1 MNEEYEA
8 AENGSYQRSNVDEEN
23 ETKEAETQC
32 PMHHHAGA
40 PGVYGGPTHPH
51 HGIASECPMMREY
64 AKAVDMGPSVFCTIR
79 DVLGLD
85 PKYKPH
91 RNVDAVRCAKLMS
104 KMIKQ
109 KLCRRGMSLEG
120 KLTWRFNDNQ
130 AYGLAVKILEL
141 EPENREFRF
150 Q

>member
-1 MNEEYEA
+1 MEEYEAAVRRA

-32 PMHHHAGA
+32 PRH
-40 PGVYGGPTHPH
+40 H
-51 HGIASECPMMREY
+51 HGIASECPVMREY

>member
-1 MNEEYEA
+1 MTDSETNET
-8 AENGSYQRSNVDEEN
+8 N
-23 ETKEAETQC
+23 ETKGTQC
-32 PMHHHAGA
+32 PVHHH
-40 PGVYGGPTHPH
+40 H
-51 HGIASECPMMREY
+51 SECPVLIASYREY
-64 AKAVDMGPSVFCTIR
+64 RKAADMGPSVFCTIR
-79 DVLGLD
+79 DALGLD

-91 RNVDAVRCAKLMS
+91 RNVDAVRCAKVMS

>member
-1 MNEEYEA
+1 MEEYEAAVRRA
-8 AENGSYQRSNVDEEN
+8 AENGSYQRSNVDEGN
-23 ETKEAETQC
+23 GTKEAETQC
-32 PMHHHAGA
+32 PMHHH
-40 PGVYGGPTHPH
+40 
-51 HGIASECPMMREY
+51 HGIASECPVMREY

-91 RNVDAVRCAKLMS
+91 RNVDAVRCAKVMS

-141 EPENREFRF
+141 EGEPRVQVSVNKT
-150 Q
+150 

>member
-1 MNEEYEA
+1 MEEYEAAVRRA
-8 AENGSYQRSNVDEEN
+8 AENGSYQRSNVDEGDG
-23 ETKEAETQC
+23 TKEAETQC
-32 PMHHHAGA
+32 PRHHH
-40 PGVYGGPTHPH
+40 H
-51 HGIASECPMMREY
+51 ECPVMREY
-64 AKAVDMGPSVFCTIR
+64 VKAADMGPSVFCTIR

-109 KLCRRGMSLEG
+109 KLCRRGMTHEG
-120 KLTWRFNDNQ
+120 RLTWRFNDNR
-130 AYGLAVKILEL
+130 AYELAVKILEL
-141 EPENREFRF
+141 EPENHEFKF